1 MGKED
6 WDGIKEEFQ
15 GSEKTEQMQILNLR
29 REFEVL
35 RMNDSGSMN
44 DFMDRVMKVVN
55 RVRLLGEELTD
66 KRVVEKLLISL
77 PERFKAK
84 LSSLEDFSKITL
96 VEIGECIASNQV
108 KEIIKDECDCG
119 RSFCGEKQRKFQGSM
134 AWDRIGG
141 KREMQQGSKG
151 KETILS
157 DESSF

>member
-84 LSSLEDFSKITL
+84 LSSLEDF
-96 VEIGECIASNQV
+96 
-108 KEIIKDECDCG
+108 
-119 RSFCGEKQRKFQGSM
+119 
-134 AWDRIGG
+134 
-141 KREMQQGSKG
+141 
-151 KETILS
+151 
-157 DESSF
+157 